1 MTKKVSIKQLAEL
14 VDKDREED
22 SLFSYAEVKDAIISF
37 ISKYGDREILWKVA
51 DIALKCKKG
60 YINIEQ
66 CYGKWTLNIN
76 GRISEFYL

>member
-1 MTKKVSIKQLAEL
+1 MKSLTIKQLAGL
-14 VDKDREED
+14 VDKDQVQND
-22 SLFSYAEVKDAIISF
+22 LFSYAEVKNAVMSF
-37 ISKYGDREILWKVA
+37 ISKYGDRQILWKVA
-51 DIALKCKKG
+51 DIALECKRG